1 MVNSHA
7 GDRSSDF
14 LRLSQDIVNVEGGAI
29 ARGHPIGATETVF
42 TTRLIHSMRRDG
54 FERSIV
60 TLRIGGGEDF
70 GLVLETI
77 A

>member
-1 MVNSHA
+1 MRM
-7 GDRSSDF
+7 DRSRDF

-29 ARGHPIGATETVF
+29 ARGHPIGATETV
-42 TTRLIHSMRRDG
+42 LILC
-54 FERSIV
+54 V
-60 TLRIGGGEDF
+60 GGGEDI

>member
-1 MVNSHA
+1 MMSSHA
-7 GDRSSDF
+7 GDRSRDF

-29 ARGHPIGATETVF
+29 APGHAIGATETVL
-42 TTRLIHSMRRDG
+42 TARLIHSKRRDG
-54 FERSIV
+54 FERNIV
-60 TLRIGGGEDF
+60 ALYIGGGEDF